1 MIAVARLEGKV
12 ALITGAAGG
21 QGAAAARRYVEEGAR
36 VAVADVADERGKEL
50 ADDLGPAARYVHLD
64 VGDEQQWSAAVEQ
77 VLEAFD
83 RLDVLVNNAGVL
95 HFGSVTST
103 ELADFERL
111 VRVNQTGTFLGMRA
125 VARTMRAAGSGSI
138 VNLSSI
144 EGLAAAP
151 GVLAYTATKWAVR
164 GMTKGAALE
173 LGGKGVRVNSVHP
186 GMVDTAM
193 VRDSAGPD
201 VDLSPIA
208 EKTALRRMARPEEIA
223 ELVVFLGSDESSYCT
238 GAEFVADG
246 GASATHSLLT

>member
-1 MIAVARLEGKV
+1 MIAVGRLADKV

-36 VAVADVADERGKEL
+36 VAVADI
-50 ADDLGPAARYVHLD
+50 ADDRGEKLVDELGPAARYFHLD
-64 VGDEQQWSAAVEQ
+64 VGDEDQWASTADQ
-77 VLEAFD
+77 VLEVFG
-83 RLDVLVNNAGVL
+83 RLDVLVNNAGL
-95 HFGSVTST
+95 LQFGSVTRT
-103 ELADFERL
+103 QLADFERI

-125 VARTMRAAGSGSI
+125 VAGTMRAAGSGSI
-138 VNLSSI
+138 VNISSI

-151 GVLAYTATKWAVR
+151 AVLAYTATKWAVR
-164 GMTKGAALE
+164 GMTKVAALE

-193 VRDSAGPD
+193 VRDSAGAD
-201 VDLSPIA
+201 TDLSPIA
-208 EKTALRRMARPEEIA
+208 EKAALRRMARPEEIA

-246 GASATHSLLT
+246 GATATHALLT

>member
-1 MIAVARLEGKV
+1 
-12 ALITGAAGG
+12 
-21 QGAAAARRYVEEGAR
+21 
-36 VAVADVADERGKEL
+36 
-50 ADDLGPAARYVHLD
+50 
-64 VGDEQQWSAAVEQ
+64 
-77 VLEAFD
+77 
-83 RLDVLVNNAGVL
+83 
-95 HFGSVTST
+95 
-103 ELADFERL
+103 
-111 VRVNQTGTFLGMRA
+111 MRA
-125 VARTMRAAGSGSI
+125 VAGTMRAARAGSI
-138 VNLSSI
+138 INISSI

-164 GMTKGAALE
+164 GMTKVAALE

-201 VDLSPIA
+201 ADLSPIA